1 MSQMVTTC
9 ANCRQQLAVTA
20 ADLRVG
26 QGYVRCGRCDKVF
39 NALLTL
45 AEDEPA
51 PTAPDSVAHGTRS
64 VPMLDEA
71 DLPPLP
77 DRANEPLPFGAS
89 DEDEVEVVQTH
100 VTGQFRS
107 IVLEGESGMA
117 REAVADEATTIGPP
131 PPPPAAGSDEVALK
145 IIRQA
150 TSQPIDALLDEEGA
164 APATAG
170 VQLEAPASTDAPT
183 AEDFDADEALGNP
196 RRAAPLWTVAAI
208 LLALALLAQWVH
220 HSRAQLVTV
229 PWLQQPLRTVYG
241 LFGQQVEPA
250 WELAHYEVQQL
261 GAELRAGGTAAGP
274 QGSHT
279 LLLQA
284 AVAMNREA
292 RWSQPPPVL
301 RVVLSDQ
308 WGNDLQTTDVPPRDW
323 MLGEAPARL
332 TPGQRVDARLSL
344 PAPAR
349 VSGFSLTPC
358 LPDDHGALRCRDGS

>member
-64 VPMLDEA
+64 VPMLDED
-71 DLPPLP
+71 DLPALP
-77 DRANEPLPFGAS
+77 GRDNEPLPFGAS

-107 IVLEGESGMA
+107 IVLEGESGTA
-117 REAVADEATTIGPP
+117 REAVADDAPPVGPP
-131 PPPPAAGSDEVALK
+131 APPAAGSDEVAQK
-145 IIRQA
+145 ILRQA
-150 TSQPIDALLDEEGA
+150 TSQPIDALLDEEDPAPAIASAGGPRDGA
-164 APATAG
+164 AGTG
-170 VQLEAPASTDAPT
+170 APA
-183 AEDFDADEALGNP
+183 AEEFDADEALGNP
-196 RRAAPLWTVAAI
+196 RRASPLWTVAAI
-208 LLALALLAQWVH
+208 LLALALMAQWVH
-220 HSRAQLVTV
+220 HNRTQLVTV

-241 LFGQQVEPA
+241 LFGHEVEPA
-250 WELAHYEVQQL
+250 WELARYEVQQL
-261 GAELRAGGTAAGP
+261 GAELQAGGAAGA
-274 QGSHT
+274 QGGQT

-284 AVAMNREA
+284 AVAVNREA
-292 RWSQPPPVL
+292 RWAQPPPVL